1 MKRLYLPL
9 AASMYLMVS
18 CQSPQQQNPIAPPV
32 YQASTDVSDIPPAP
46 VLPQIA
52 RVTALPKPAPF
63 GEIKALP
70 RQQMQVK
77 FTYPA
82 PQGFS
87 TQAFGC
93 GEVAYASVSVSGP
106 ALGEDV
112 LYANGSDP
120 TYNMFAATNCQI
132 SAIVDAVPYGHLV
145 TTIRLYDADRNVL
158 SGSELISGFNVS
170 EANPVVQISYRQTPV
185 GRILKALRDTG
196 EITDE
201 FLAGQLDLSTLQDFI
216 DTLIGTSGG
225 FPNYTFTTHPALVNI
240 SRLVDDLRS
249 QNGNIAAL
257 DPSEPA
263 YKLTPGSAHY
273 TIDGLLAGDSVTASL
288 DDVLSADVVINSNG
302 EVTLTNIPPGTWT
315 LRLTGSG
322 YIDQRITVTVTPGEQ
337 TELADISLETTPPV
351 LTSLTPNTGVSGS
364 SVTITGE
371 NFHATAT
378 NNTVKFGNTSAVVTA
393 ASATSLTV
401 TVPDGLALGAQPIS
415 VAKGSG
421 PATTGL
427 SYTVVKPTLTS
438 LSQSAGEIGSTITL
452 TGTYFNPT
460 AADNTVKFGNVTVPS
475 GDISVNG
482 AGTEMT
488 VVVPAGIYGSVPVT
502 VTNLQSPPSD
512 AQNYAVTPTITGLS
526 SSTGSSG
533 NTLTITGTGF
543 DTTSTNNTVKLG
555 THTLSSVS
563 AQSTTSLQV
572 TVPNVSA
579 GEANVTVQVG
589 TQTSANV
596 TAADFDIVPYL
607 ATLTSAA
614 EQDGKA
620 VLIREE
626 TLTLSGTNFDPTPAN
641 NVVKFGSI
649 SATPSAASLTE
660 LTVTVPG
667 GVDTAGD
674 LSVTVETN
682 TLSSNAV
689 TAFVPTLNLNFT
701 GGFQ

>member
-1 MKRLYLPL
+1 MKRFCLPL
-9 AASMYLMVS
+9 AASLCLFVS
-18 CQSPQQQNPIAPPV
+18 CQSPPQQNTLAPPV
-32 YQASTDVSDIPPAP
+32 YRAP
-46 VLPQIA
+46 VDTLSIQQEPLKPQIA
-52 RVTALPKPAPF
+52 SVTAQPKPAPF

-70 RQQMQVK
+70 RQQMQVN

-82 PQGFS
+82 LQDFG

-112 LYANGSDP
+112 LYAIGSDP
-120 TYNMFAATNCQI
+120 TYHMFDATNCQV
-132 SAIVDAVPYGHLV
+132 STIVSAVPYGHLV
-145 TTIRLYDADRNVL
+145 TTIRLYDADRNLL
-158 SGSELISGFNVS
+158 SGSELVSGFHLS
-170 EANPVVQISYRQTPV
+170 EANHVVQISYRQTPV
-185 GRILKALRDTG
+185 GRILEALRSTE
-196 EITDE
+196 EISDE
-201 FLAGQLDLSTLQDFI
+201 FLAGQLDLNALQSFVDDI
-216 DTLIGTSGG
+216 MGTSGN
-225 FPNYTFTTHPALVNI
+225 FPNYAFITHPALLNI
-240 SRLVDDLRS
+240 SALVNDLRS

-257 DPSEPA
+257 DATDPA
-263 YKLTPGSAHY
+263 YKLTPGSAQY
-273 TIDGLLAGDSVTASL
+273 TISGLLTGDSITASL
-288 DDVLSADVVINSNG
+288 DDVLSADAVINSNG

-315 LRLTGSG
+315 LRLNGSG
-322 YIDQRITVTVTPGEQ
+322 YIDQRITVTVPPGQQ
-337 TELADISLETTPPV
+337 TELADISLETVPPV

-364 SVTITGE
+364 SVVITGE
-371 NFHATAT
+371 NFHATEA
-378 NNTVKFGNTSAVVTA
+378 NNTVKFGTISAVVTA

-401 TVPDGLALGAQPIS
+401 TVPDGLDLGAQAVS
-415 VAKGSG
+415 VAKGNG

-427 SYTVVKPTLTS
+427 SYTVVKPTVTN
-438 LSQSAGEIGSTITL
+438 LSQSAGEIGSTVTL

-460 AADNTVKFGNVTVPS
+460 ASNNTVKFGTVTVPS

-488 VVVPAGIYGSVPVT
+488 VVVPAGIYGSVPIT
-502 VTNLQSPPSD
+502 VSNLQSPPSD
-512 AQNYAVTPTITGLS
+512 GQNYAVTPTITGLS
-526 SSTGSSG
+526 ASSGSSG
-533 NTLTITGTGF
+533 DTLTITGTGF
-543 DTTSTNNTVKLG
+543 DTTGANNTVKLG

-579 GEANVTVQVG
+579 GEANATVQVG

-596 TAADFDIVPYL
+596 AAASFDIVPYL
-607 ATLTSAA
+607 ASLTTAA

-674 LSVTVETN
+674 LNITVESN